1 VTPLAG
7 VILLTLSNLHRERS
21 DRMAEAVEKLT
32 KKSEDPSKWYLQL
45 VRMAKLADYGPV
57 RGMFAIRP
65 YGYAIWERI
74 QGDLD
79 ARFKATGHQNAYFPL
94 LIPESFLRK
103 EAEHVEGFDPELAW
117 VTIGGRE
124 ELEERLAIRPTSES
138 IICDFYR
145 NWIQSYR
152 DLPILINQWCN
163 VLRWEMVTRPFLR
176 TAEFLWQEGHTVHA
190 TAGEAREE
198 TLKMLGVYRDCF
210 YEAMAIPVLTGAK
223 SPSERFAGALETFTC
238 EGLMGDGRALQAATS
253 HDLGQNFARAF
264 DITFLDE
271 NQERVH
277 PYQTSWGFSTR
288 TIGGLILVHG
298 DDRGLKLPPRIAPVE
313 AVIVPIWRGSNK
325 GEVRREAEA
334 LYSELKDSGL
344 RMEVDLDEEHS
355 PGWKFNEHELRGVP
369 VRVELGPKDIEKEQA
384 VLVRRDTGEKEF
396 AARAGLAE
404 RLRALLVQI
413 QDNMLRRATEFRDA
427 NTRDAGTYEEFK
439 EILEEKRGFVVAPWD
454 GTEETEQK
462 IKEDTKA
469 TIRLLPF
476 ERQEG
481 KDLISGKPGETAIFA
496 RAY

>member
-1 VTPLAG
+1 MSEV
-7 VILLTLSNLHRERS
+7 
-21 DRMAEAVEKLT
+21 VEKLT
-32 KKSEDPSKWYLQL
+32 KKSEDPSRWYLQL

-57 RGMFAIRP
+57 RGTFAIRP
-65 YGYAIWERI
+65 YGFAIWERI
-74 QGDLD
+74 QRDLD
-79 ARFKATGHQNAYFPL
+79 DRFKATGHQNAYFPL
-94 LIPESFLRK
+94 LIPESYLKK

-117 VTIGGRE
+117 VTRGGRE

-163 VLRWEMVTRPFLR
+163 VLRWEKVTRPFLR
-176 TAEFLWQEGHTVHA
+176 TSEFLWQEGHTVHA
-190 TAGEAREE
+190 TAAEAREE
-198 TLKMLGVYRDCF
+198 TLRMLNVYHDTF
-210 YEAMAIPVLTGAK
+210 YETLALPVLTGMK
-223 SPSERFAGALETFTC
+223 SPSERFAGAVETYTC

-271 NQERVH
+271 NQDRVY

-298 DDRGLKLPPRIAPVE
+298 DDRGLKLPPKLAPTE
-313 AVIVPIWRGSNK
+313 TVIVPIWRGNNK

-334 LYSELKDSGL
+334 LYSEL
-344 RMEVDLDEEHS
+344 RDLGFRIEADMDEEHS

-369 VRVELGPKDIEKEQA
+369 VRIELGPKDIEKEQA

-396 AARAGLAE
+396 VPRKGLPE
-404 RLRALLVQI
+404 RLRMLLVQI
-413 QDNMLRRATEFRDA
+413 QETMFAQAEKFRGENTRRAE
-427 NTRDAGTYEEFK
+427 TYGEFK
-439 EILEEKRGFVVAPWD
+439 EILEEKRGFVRAPWD

-462 IKEDTKA
+462 IKEETKA

-476 ERQEG
+476 ETEEG
-481 KDLISGKPGETAIFA
+481 KDLVSGRPGSVAIFA

>member
-1 VTPLAG
+1 V
-7 VILLTLSNLHRERS
+7 V
-21 DRMAEAVEKLT
+21 EAVEKLP
-32 KKSEDPSKWYLQL
+32 KKSEDPSRWYLQL

-57 RGMFAIRP
+57 RGTFAIRP
-65 YGYAIWERI
+65 YGFAIWERT
-74 QGDLD
+74 QRDLD
-79 ARFKATGHQNAYFPL
+79 DRFKATGHHNAYFPL

-124 ELEERLAIRPTSES
+124 ELEEPLAIRPTSES

-163 VLRWEMVTRPFLR
+163 VLRWEKVTRPFLR

-190 TAGEAREE
+190 TAEEAREE
-198 TLKMLGVYRDCF
+198 TLRMLHVYRDCF
-210 YEAMAIPVLTGAK
+210 HETMAIPVLTGAK
-223 SPSERFAGALETFTC
+223 SASERFAGAVETFTC
-238 EGLMGDGRALQAATS
+238 EALMGDGRALQAATS

-271 NQERVH
+271 QQDRVH

-298 DDRGLKLPPRIAPVE
+298 DDRGLKLPPKLAPTQ
-313 AVIVPIWRGSNK
+313 AVVVPIWRGSNK
-325 GEVRREAEA
+325 GEVRREAET
-334 LYSELKDSGL
+334 LYTELKDAGL

-369 VRVELGPKDIEKEQA
+369 VRVELGPKDIEKGQA

-396 AARAGLAE
+396 VERKGLAQ
-404 RLRALLVQI
+404 RLHGLMAEI
-413 QDNMLRRATEFRDA
+413 QENMLETATRFRDA
-427 NTRDAGTYEEFK
+427 NTRHAETYDEFK
-439 EILEEKRGFVVAPWD
+439 EIIEEKRGFVVAPWD
-454 GTEETEQK
+454 GTEETEQR
-462 IKEDTKA
+462 IKEETKA

-476 ERQEG
+476 DGQEG
-481 KDLISGKPGETAIFA
+481 KDLISGKPGKTAIFA

>member
-1 VTPLAG
+1 M
-7 VILLTLSNLHRERS
+7 S
-21 DRMAEAVEKLT
+21 EAVEKLT
-32 KKSEDPSKWYLQL
+32 RKSEDPSRWYLQL

-57 RGMFAIRP
+57 RGTFAIRP
-65 YGYAIWERI
+65 YGFAIWERI
-74 QGDLD
+74 QRDLD
-79 ARFKATGHQNAYFPL
+79 DRFKATGHQNAYFPL
-94 LIPESFLRK
+94 LIPESYLKK

-117 VTIGGRE
+117 VTRGGRE

-163 VLRWEMVTRPFLR
+163 VLRWEKVTRPFLR
-176 TAEFLWQEGHTVHA
+176 TSEFLWQEGHTVHA
-190 TAGEAREE
+190 TAAEAREE
-198 TLKMLGVYRDCF
+198 TLRMLNVYRDTF
-210 YEAMAIPVLTGAK
+210 YETLALPVLTGMK
-223 SPSERFAGALETFTC
+223 SPSERFAGAIETYTC

-271 NQERVH
+271 NQDRVY

-298 DDRGLKLPPRIAPVE
+298 DDRGLKLPPKLAPTE
-313 AVIVPIWRGSNK
+313 TVIVPIWRGNNK

-334 LYSELKDSGL
+334 LYSELRDSGF
-344 RMEVDLDEEHS
+344 RIEADMDEEHS

-369 VRVELGPKDIEKEQA
+369 VRIELGPKDIEKEQA

-396 AARAGLAE
+396 VPRKGLPE
-404 RLRALLVQI
+404 QLRTLLVQI
-413 QDNMLRRATEFRDA
+413 QENMFAQAEGFRGENTRRAE
-427 NTRDAGTYEEFK
+427 TYGEFK
-439 EILEEKRGFVVAPWD
+439 EIIEEKRGFVRAPWD

-462 IKEDTKA
+462 IKEETKA

-476 ERQEG
+476 ETEEG
-481 KDLISGKPGETAIFA
+481 KDLVSGRPGSVAIFA

>member
-1 VTPLAG
+1 MT
-7 VILLTLSNLHRERS
+7 
-21 DRMAEAVEKLT
+21 EAVERLT
-32 KKSEDPSKWYLQL
+32 KKSEDSSKWYLQL

-57 RGMFAIRP
+57 RGTFAIRP
-65 YGYAIWERI
+65 YGFAIWERI
-74 QGDLD
+74 QQDLD

-94 LIPESFLRK
+94 LIPESLLMK
-103 EAEHVEGFDPELAW
+103 EAEHVEGFAPECAW
-117 VTIGGRE
+117 VTMGGDD

-145 NWIQSYR
+145 KWIHSYR
-152 DLPILINQWCN
+152 DLPVLINQWCN

-198 TLKMLGVYRDCF
+198 ALRMLNVYRDCF
-210 YEAMAIPVLTGAK
+210 YEVLAIPVLTGMK
-223 SPSERFAGALETFTC
+223 SPSERFAGAVETFTC

-277 PYQTSWGFSTR
+277 PYQTSWGLSTR
-288 TIGGLILVHG
+288 TIGALILVHG
-298 DDRGLKLPPRIAPVE
+298 DDRGLRLPPKLAPTQ
-313 AVIVPIWRGSNK
+313 AVVVPIWRGKNK

-334 LYSELKDSGL
+334 LHRELAEAGL
-344 RMEVDLDEEHS
+344 RVEADLDEEHS

-369 VRVELGPKDIEKEQA
+369 VRVELGPKDIEKGQA

-396 AARAGLAE
+396 VERRAAAR
-404 RLRALLVQI
+404 RLVELMDEI
-413 QDNMLRRATEFRDA
+413 QKNMLRQAEAFRDE
-427 NTRDAGTYEEFK
+427 NTRRAETYEEFK
-439 EILEEKRGFVVAPWD
+439 EIIEEKRGFVVAPWD
-454 GTEETEQK
+454 GTEETEQR

-469 TIRLLPF
+469 TIRLVPF
-476 ERQEG
+476 EREEG
-481 KDLISGKPGETAIFA
+481 KDLISGRPGKTAIFA

>member
-1 VTPLAG
+1 M
-7 VILLTLSNLHRERS
+7 LTERS
-21 DRMAEAVEKLT
+21 VGMTEAVEKLV
-32 KKSEDPSKWYLQL
+32 KKSEDTSRWYMQL

-57 RGMFAIRP
+57 RGTFAIRP
-65 YGYAIWERI
+65 YGFEIWERV
-74 QGDLD
+74 QRDLD
-79 ARFKATGHQNAYFPL
+79 DRFKATGHRNAYFPL
-94 LIPESFLRK
+94 LIPESYLKK

-138 IICDFYR
+138 IICDFYK

-163 VLRWEMVTRPFLR
+163 VLRWEKVTRPFLR

-190 TAGEAREE
+190 TAAEAREE
-198 TLKMLGVYRDCF
+198 TLRMLGVYRDCF

-223 SPSERFAGALETFTC
+223 SPSERFAGAVETYTC

-298 DDRGLKLPPRIAPVE
+298 DDRGLRLPPRIAPTQ
-313 AVIVPIWRGSNK
+313 AVIVPIWRGKNK
-325 GEVRREAEA
+325 GEVRHEAEA
-334 LYSELKDSGL
+334 LYAQLKDSGF
-344 RMEVDLDEEHS
+344 RMEVD
-355 PGWKFNEHELRGVP
+355 
-369 VRVELGPKDIEKEQA
+369 
-384 VLVRRDTGEKEF
+384 LVRRDTGEKEF
-396 AARAGLAE
+396 VDRKKLPARLEAVMGE
-404 RLRALLVQI
+404 I
-413 QDNMLRRATEFRDA
+413 QDNMLRQATEFRDA
-427 NTRDAGTYEEFK
+427 NTRRADSYEEFE
-439 EILEEKRGFVVAPWD
+439 EIIARERGFVIAPWD

-462 IKEDTKA
+462 IKDDTKA

-476 ERQEG
+476 E
-481 KDLISGKPGETAIFA
+481 
-496 RAY
+496 

>member
-1 VTPLAG
+1 V
-7 VILLTLSNLHRERS
+7 V
-21 DRMAEAVEKLT
+21 EAVEKLT

-57 RGMFAIRP
+57 RGTFAIRP
-65 YGYAIWERI
+65 YGFAIWEGI
-74 QGDLD
+74 QRDLD
-79 ARFKATGHQNAYFPL
+79 DRFKATGHQNAYFPL
-94 LIPESFLRK
+94 LIPESFLKK
-103 EAEHVEGFDPELAW
+103 EAEVVEAFDPELAW

-152 DLPILINQWCN
+152 DLPVLINQWCN
-163 VLRWEMVTRPFLR
+163 VMRWEKVTRPFLR

-190 TAGEAREE
+190 TAEESREE
-198 TLKMLGVYRDCF
+198 ALRMQRVYRDCF
-210 YEAMAIPVLTGAK
+210 YEAFAIPVMTGAK
-223 SPSERFAGALETFTC
+223 SPSERFPGAIETYTC

-253 HDLGQNFARAF
+253 HDLGQNFSRAF

-271 NQERVH
+271 QQERQYAH
-277 PYQTSWGFSTR
+277 QTSWGFSTR

-298 DDRGLKLPPRIAPVE
+298 DDRGLKLPPKLAPTE
-313 AVIVPIWRGSNK
+313 AVIVPIWRGQNK
-325 GEVRREAEA
+325 GEVRREAEK
-334 LYSELKDSGL
+334 LYVELQTAGF

-369 VRVELGPKDIEKEQA
+369 VRIELGPRDIENEQA
-384 VLVRRDTGEKEF
+384 VLVRRDVAGKEGKEF
-396 AARAGLAE
+396 VPRTGLPE
-404 RLRALLVQI
+404 RLRALLAEI
-413 QDNMLRRATEFRDA
+413 QENMLRQATEFRDE
-427 NTRDAGTYEEFK
+427 NTRRAESYGEFK
-439 EILEEKRGFVVAPWD
+439 EIIEEKRGFVVAPWD

-462 IKEDTKA
+462 IKEETKA

-476 ERQEG
+476 EREEG
-481 KDLISGKPGETAIFA
+481 KDLVSGRPGRTAVFA

>member
-1 VTPLAG
+1 MV
-7 VILLTLSNLHRERS
+7 
-21 DRMAEAVEKLT
+21 EAVEKLT
-32 KKSEDPSKWYLQL
+32 KKSEDPSRWYLQL

-57 RGMFAIRP
+57 RGTFAIRP
-65 YGYAIWERI
+65 YGFAIWERI
-74 QGDLD
+74 QRDLD
-79 ARFKATGHQNAYFPL
+79 DRFKATGHQNAYFPL
-94 LIPESFLRK
+94 LIPESYLKK
-103 EAEHVEGFDPELAW
+103 EAKHVEGFDPELAW

-152 DLPILINQWCN
+152 DLPLLINQWCN
-163 VLRWEMVTRPFLR
+163 VLRWEKVTRPFLR
-176 TAEFLWQEGHTVHA
+176 TSEFLWQEGHTVHA
-190 TAGEAREE
+190 TPEEAREE
-198 TLKMLGVYRDCF
+198 ALRMQRVYSDCF
-210 YEAMAIPVLTGAK
+210 HEVLAIPVLTGMK
-223 SPSERFAGALETFTC
+223 SPSERFAGAIETYTC

-298 DDRGLKLPPRIAPVE
+298 DDRGLKLPPKLAPTQ
-313 AVIVPIWRGSNK
+313 AVIVPIWRGKNK
-325 GEVRREAEA
+325 AEVRREAEA
-334 LYSELKDSGL
+334 LYAELQIAGL

-369 VRVELGPKDIEKEQA
+369 VRIEIGPKDIEKGQA
-384 VLVRRDTGEKEF
+384 VLVRRDTAEKEF
-396 AARAGLAE
+396 VPREGLPE
-404 RLRALLVQI
+404 RLRTLLAEIQENMLVQA
-413 QDNMLRRATEFRDA
+413 REFRDE
-427 NTRDAGTYEEFK
+427 NTRRAESYGEFK
-439 EILEEKRGFVVAPWD
+439 EIIEEKRGFVLAPWD

-462 IKEDTKA
+462 IKEETKA
-469 TIRLLPF
+469 TIRLLPDDVR
-476 ERQEG
+476 EEG
-481 KDLISGKPGETAIFA
+481 KDLVSGKPGATAVFA